1 VYLWIN
7 YFLFEELDAEDYE
20 RAREVMRELLKL
32 VPHNEFSFS
41 KVWIMAAKFE
51 LRRKKLDA
59 FRKIMGLA
67 IGLAPKP
74 KIFDAYIEVES
85 QLGNVD
91 RCRSLYEK
99 SLELNPRDCES
110 WVKYAE
116 LEKDL
121 GETERG
127 RAIFEMAIE
136 QPALDMPESLWK
148 AYIDFE
154 ISIGNR
160 VEARALY
167 ERLLEKTEHVKVW
180 MSFAKFEN
188 KIVLPPPED
197 DEEWDEDEETEAE
210 RRKREEAHVKKTP
223 TESKKAREQNAR
235 RVFERA
241 LEALKTNQPDAKEER
256 VMLLEAWK
264 VFEENASGASNE
276 KKELIDA
283 VDKKMPKRVKR
294 KRPMYTEDGEDA
306 GMEEYYD
313 YVFPEEAGAKPNL
326 KLLEAAYAWK
336 KQKQM
341 ETSS

>member
-1 VYLWIN
+1 
-7 YFLFEELDAEDYE
+7 
-20 RAREVMRELLKL
+20 
-32 VPHNEFSFS
+32 
-41 KVWIMAAKFE
+41 
-51 LRRKKLDA
+51 
-59 FRKIMGLA
+59 MGLA

-121 GETERG
+121 GETEQG
-127 RAIFEMAIE
+127 RLPFFEMAIE

-188 KIVLPPPED
+188 KIVLPPPK
-197 DEEWDEDEETEAE
+197 
-210 RRKREEAHVKKTP
+210 RRGMG
-223 TESKKAREQNAR
+223 R
-235 RVFERA
+235 RRG
-241 LEALKTNQPDAKEER
+241 D
-256 VMLLEAWK
+256 
-264 VFEENASGASNE
+264 
-276 KKELIDA
+276 
-283 VDKKMPKRVKR
+283 
-294 KRPMYTEDGEDA
+294 
-306 GMEEYYD
+306 
-313 YVFPEEAGAKPNL
+313 
-326 KLLEAAYAWK
+326 
-336 KQKQM
+336 
-341 ETSS
+341 